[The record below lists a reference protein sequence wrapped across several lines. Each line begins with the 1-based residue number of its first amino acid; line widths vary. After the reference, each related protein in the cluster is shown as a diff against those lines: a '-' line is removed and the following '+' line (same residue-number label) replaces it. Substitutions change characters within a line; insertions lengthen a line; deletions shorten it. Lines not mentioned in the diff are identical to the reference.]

1 MSIMDGASATGWVR
15 HGHWTDEQWVLI
27 GRYSIRS
34 IWYLLLICIS
44 LTRYFLLTCFWYIMV
59 RKQQLPFFR
68 KERDWVGSTA
78 KSAIAKHLA
87 SYWSLTKCMHI
98 AASISLN
105 SKPSVTQS
113 VRKIEHQ
120 KNEIESRFSG
130 SSERGNSRSAS
141 SGVLARSETDIQVS
155 TNTALCTSLL
165 YLTFAFVILC
175 LLSAILYLLLSA
187 DIQVST
193 NTTLC
198 TSLLYFGFD
207 FVIFCLPSA
216 ILYFL
221 RSADFHISPSTRLIN
236 LIPTDDKFDFKS

>member
-87 SYWSLTKCMHI
+87 SYLSLTKCTHI
-98 AASISLN
+98 AASISLT

-113 VRKIEHQ
+113 VKKICIELLGHQ
-120 KNEIESRFSG
+120 KRNGIKISWKLRERKQSFS
-130 SSERGNSRSAS
+130 
-141 SGVLARSETDIQVS
+141 
-155 TNTALCTSLL
+155 
-165 YLTFAFVILC
+165 
-175 LLSAILYLLLSA
+175 
-187 DIQVST
+187 
-193 NTTLC
+193 
-198 TSLLYFGFD
+198 
-207 FVIFCLPSA
+207 
-216 ILYFL
+216 FL
-221 RSADFHISPSTRLIN
+221 RSSGSVWDWYPGFNKHCTLYFSSLPYFWFCNFVSPIR
-236 LIPTDDKFDFKS
+236 